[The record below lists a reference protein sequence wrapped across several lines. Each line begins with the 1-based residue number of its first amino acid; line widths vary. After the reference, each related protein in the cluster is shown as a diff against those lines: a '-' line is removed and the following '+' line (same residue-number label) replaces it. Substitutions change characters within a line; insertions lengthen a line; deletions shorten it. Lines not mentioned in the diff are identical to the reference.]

1 MVLLEELKTAL
12 VESLKGLTD
21 SDVEFLNQLGLL
33 ELEDLKFLSQDDLTP
48 HFNVIASRKII
59 KLGNVGKF

>member
-1 MVLLEELKTAL
+1 MVLSEELKTAL

-21 SDVEFLNQLGLL
+21 SDVEFLNQLGLS
-33 ELEDLKFLSQDDLTP
+33 ELKDLKCLFQDDLTP

-59 KLGNVGKF
+59 KLGKVGKF